1 MSAES
6 EAFKNFGR
14 RMEGS
19 DARQEVLRKLAE
31 LVSSVPP
38 PPPRPPIESS
48 PSLLT
53 RFSRLTGGRE
63 KLLRAVAGAVF
74 AAANGAEAFN
84 DISAMVGEERLGAV
98 EVLHELR
105 QHVDEER
112 RKKAQEGAQSSRK
125 AA

>member
-6 EAFKNFGR
+6 EAFKNFGK
-14 RMEGS
+14 RMEDS
-19 DARQEVLRKLAE
+19 EARQEVFKKLAE

-38 PPPRPPIESS
+38 PPPPPTIDAS
-48 PSLLT
+48 PGLLT
-53 RFSRLTGGRE
+53 RFSRLTRGRE
-63 KLLRAVAGAVF
+63 QLLRALAGAVF
-74 AAANGAEAFN
+74 AVANGAEAFN
-84 DISAMVGEERLGAV
+84 DISAVVGEERLGAV

-125 AA
+125 AV